1 VIVLLFVR
9 LLCWNG
15 KLKVNLSMF
24 CTPYVVHTLSLVLK
38 NICAVKNI
46 DENENVYN
54 ECNWITEVVD
64 DVSFIKDSL

>member
-1 VIVLLFVR
+1 MVIEAEFKHV
-9 LLCWNG
+9 
-15 KLKVNLSMF
+15 MF